1 MRKSCTYCG
10 RIHDVMYKCP
20 QSQKKR
26 YRKKEYD
33 YDKYRNTIEWQ
44 SKRAEIQERDLHMCQ
59 VCVRGLFDY
68 GARRYNSE
76 NTSVHHI
83 IPLKDNYELRDINTN
98 LITLCD
104 CHHKMADRGEISAE
118 TLRTIAFEQEN
129 IPPAVAEK
137 LCGGFLQETGG
148 KIVQNIPKMKI

>member
-33 YDKYRNTIEWQ
+33 YDKYRNTTEWQ
-44 SKRAEIQERDLHMCQ
+44 IKRAEIQERDLHMCQ

-68 GARRYNSE
+68 GARKYNSH

-83 IPLKDNYELRDINTN
+83 ISLKKNYELKNVNTN

-104 CHHKMADRGEISAE
+104 CHHKMADRGEIPIE
-118 TLRTIAFEQEN
+118 TLKNIAFEQES
-129 IPPAVAEK
+129 IPPSFVNI
-137 LCGGFLQETGG
+137 LYGGFSQETGG
-148 KIVQNIPKMKI
+148 KSMQKFPEMKI

>member
-33 YDKYRNTIEWQ
+33 YDKYRNTAEWQ
-44 SKRAEIQERDLHMCQ
+44 SKRAEIQKRDLHMCQ
-59 VCVRGLFDY
+59 VCIRGLFGY

-83 IPLKDNYELRDINTN
+83 IPLKDNYELRYINTN

-104 CHHKMADRGEISAE
+104 CHHKMSDRGEISAE

-129 IPPAVAEK
+129 IPPQLLKNCVGVFYRKQGAKV
-137 LCGGFLQETGG
+137 C
-148 KIVQNIPKMKI
+148 KIFPK